1 MITILQQTSTWM
13 AVDKPAGLPTQAP
26 PGIES
31 LESQLRSQLLR
42 SQLLRSQL
50 SGDADSNW
58 GGYLALPHR
67 LDVPVSG
74 VILVAM
80 TKKSARLFSEQFAAR
95 TIHKTYHAIVAG
107 NAAGMET
114 TWSDVIRKIPHQ
126 ARVEVQARVEAV
138 ATDGKNALTH
148 VQQIDPD
155 PQNQQTRLV
164 LVPHTGRMHQ
174 LRIGAASRGFPIIGD
189 SQYGGPAA
197 ESIHLRAVAIEFR
210 DPTNGKQ
217 TRVTA
222 DPLPWPPLLR

>member
-13 AVDKPAGLPTQAP
+13 AVEKPAGLPTQAP

-42 SQLLRSQL
+42 SQLSA
-50 SGDADSNW
+50 DANTNW

-67 LDVPVSG
+67 LDVAVGG

-107 NAAGMET
+107 NAVGIET

-126 ARVEVQARVEAV
+126 ARVEAV
-138 ATDGKNALTH
+138 TTDGKNAVTH

-189 SQYGGPAA
+189 LQYGGPAA